1 MRENTMYNF
10 DIKKKSIDDVNFVK
24 FDPKSELGWYQ
35 VGDIKDAYDKDLDI
49 LLDQFSYYALMTK
62 EEADSLKSKDVMVIK
77 MDYVRFSE
85 LDQMKLGADFRL
97 NEKNEVIYV
106 SHQEDYGSNDL
117 YKLYE
122 DELDI
127 DGY

>member
-1 MRENTMYNF
+1 MYNF

-24 FDPKSELGWYQ
+24 FDPKSELGWGWYQ